1 MQAVAVAQCKA
12 VVQQQAAQAVAV
24 LVTETVLEQL
34 EQLTQVQA
42 AVVEKTTV
50 QQVSAAQADLE
61 L

>member
-1 MQAVAVAQCKA
+1 MQAAAAAQCRA

-42 AVVEKTTV
+42 AVAEKTTV

>member
-1 MQAVAVAQCKA
+1 MQAAVAAQCRA

-42 AVVEKTTV
+42 AVAEKTTV